1 MSPEQWTRVR
11 TLFEALVDEMPAEA
25 QRRLESEAGDDP
37 EVRAEVESLLAHH
50 SRVGAFLD
58 TPPHLDALVGEG
70 ATPASALAAGTKVG
84 PYTVVREIAQGGM
97 GHVYLATDLRLE
109 RQVCLKAVRAELA
122 STPGYRER
130 LQREARVAA
139 SLSHP
144 GICAVHALEEF
155 DGDLYLVTEYV
166 DGRTLRQE
174 IGHGQRPSADVV
186 LGTMRELADAL
197 AAAHAKGITHRDL
210 KPENVMRSVTGHL
223 KILDFGLART
233 DDGAPR
239 TMATAT
245 GAVVGTP
252 AYMAPE
258 QINGLQVDRRAD
270 VFSLGV
276 LIYELAT
283 GTHPFTAPTPL
294 ATVARIL
301 EHDPEPLHQRRP
313 DVSSSVL
320 SAVEKCL
327 QKEPAARFASAGEIV
342 AALGTERVERPPR
355 GRRTWWQLHHAVVVL
370 LYLIV
375 CGAAWQLKE
384 WEPSTEARS
393 GFLLIG
399 VLAAI
404 NGVIRGH
411 LLFTERAHPR
421 RLAAERRRT
430 RLLLPGLDL
439 AISLTLFA
447 VASLASPTRPVA
459 ALLVMG
465 LAAAI
470 GTSAVFIE
478 PATSAA
484 AFDEP

>member
-1 MSPEQWTRVR
+1 VV
-11 TLFEALVDEMPAEA
+11 A
-25 QRRLESEAGDDP
+25 
-37 EVRAEVESLLAHH
+37 SLLAHH
-50 SRVGAFLD
+50 SRAGAFLIA
-58 TPPHLDALVGEG
+58 PPVLEALGVG
-70 ATPASALAAGTKVG
+70 ATHASPLPADAKVG

-97 GHVYLATDLRLE
+97 GRVYLATDLRLE
-109 RQVCLKAVRAELA
+109 RQVCLKAVRTDLA

-130 LQREARVAA
+130 LQREARLAA

-144 GICAVHALEEF
+144 GICAVHALEEL

-166 DGRTLRQE
+166 DGRTLREE
-174 IGHGQRPSADVV
+174 INSGQRPSADAV
-186 LGTMRELADAL
+186 LTTMRELAEAL
-197 AAAHAKGITHRDL
+197 AAAHARAITHRDL
-210 KPENVMRSVTGHL
+210 KPENVMRSASGQL

-233 DDGAPR
+233 DDGTPR
-239 TMATAT
+239 TMVTAT
-245 GAVVGTP
+245 GAVLGTP

-258 QINGLQVDRRAD
+258 QINGQPADRRAD
-270 VFSLGV
+270 VFALGV
-276 LIYELAT
+276 LMYELAT

-313 DVSSSVL
+313 DLPASVVA
-320 SAVEKCL
+320 SVERCL
-327 QKEPAARFASAGEIV
+327 QKDPAARFGSAHEIV
-342 AALGTERVERPPR
+342 ETLGSDRAEPPR
-355 GRRTWWQLHHAVVVL
+355 TRRRTWWQLHHWFIVL
-370 LYLIV
+370 LYLIA

-384 WEPSTEARS
+384 WEPSTAARS

-411 LLFTERAHPR
+411 LLFTEHAHPR

-430 RLLLPGLDL
+430 RLISPGLDL
-439 AISLTLFA
+439 AIALTLFA
-447 VASLASPTRPVA
+447 AASLASPTRPVA

-470 GTSAVFIE
+470 GTSAIFIE